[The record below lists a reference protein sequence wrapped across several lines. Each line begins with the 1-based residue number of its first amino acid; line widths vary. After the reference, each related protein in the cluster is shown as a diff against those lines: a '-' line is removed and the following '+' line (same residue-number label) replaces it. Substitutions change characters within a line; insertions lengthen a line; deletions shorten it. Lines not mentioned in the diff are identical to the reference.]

1 MFSNIHVP
9 TFGKSTPSST
19 THESD
24 SDNEHHRGAPLDV
37 QTGRVDLLNEDV
49 PFRLIPEDR
58 RKRMVVA
65 ITGATGITIAI
76 RLLQAL
82 RAIDV
87 ETHLIMSK
95 WAGTTLKY
103 ETDYSVAEVKAL
115 ADFAYSFSDVA
126 APPSSGSFILDGMF
140 IVPCSMKTLAAVRI
154 GLGDE
159 LIARAADVCLKEN
172 RKLLLAVREMPLN
185 EIHLENMLAMRR
197 AGAVIFPPVPAYY
210 IRPKS
215 LQDLTDQTV
224 GRMLD
229 AFGIHTT
236 GFERW
241 KDS

>member
-103 ETDYSVAEVKAL
+103 ETDYSVAEVRL
-115 ADFAYSFSDVA
+115 E
-126 APPSSGSFILDGMF
+126 SGATDHRSKRWPISPTPTATSPRRL
-140 IVPCSMKTLAAVRI
+140 PLAALSTM
-154 GLGDE
+154 G
-159 LIARAADVCLKEN
+159 CLSC
-172 RKLLLAVREMPLN
+172 LAV
-185 EIHLENMLAMRR
+185 
-197 AGAVIFPPVPAYY
+197 
-210 IRPKS
+210 
-215 LQDLTDQTV
+215 
-224 GRMLD
+224 
-229 AFGIHTT
+229 
-236 GFERW
+236 
-241 KDS
+241 